1 MKGRDRMKTTTDISK
16 SGRADRGAAGIAWG
30 KRKVIVFSLVCGS
43 VAALFLGGCAA
54 GDYSTAYYAPD
65 YGPYYSDYGYGGD
78 PYYYGYD
85 PGYYGGY
92 VVGSTRHNRYYGSHH
107 FAHDFGTSRTST
119 VRSAPP
125 SSARTSVAPAPRAPS
140 HR

>member
-1 MKGRDRMKTTTDISK
+1 MKGRHRMKTTTVISK
-16 SGRADRGAAGIAWG
+16 NGKADRAAAGIGRG
-30 KRKVIVFSLVCGS
+30 KRMVIGFSLVCGS
-43 VAALFLGGCAA
+43 VAALLLGGCAVA
-54 GDYSTAYYAPD
+54 PYSTAYYAPD

-92 VVGSTRHNRYYGSHH
+92 AIGSTRHSRYYGSHH

-119 VRSAPP
+119 VRSAPR
-125 SSARTSVAPAPRAPS
+125 SAPRSVAPSAPRAPS
-140 HR
+140 RR

>member
-1 MKGRDRMKTTTDISK
+1 MKTTADISK
-16 SGRADRGAAGIAWG
+16 SGRTDRGAAGIAWG
-30 KRKVIVFSLVCGS
+30 KRMVMVFSLVCGS
-43 VAALFLGGCAA
+43 MAVLLLGGCAA

-119 VRSAPP
+119 VRTAPP

>member
-1 MKGRDRMKTTTDISK
+1 MKRTMDISENE
-16 SGRADRGAAGIAWG
+16 RWERGARGIG
-30 KRKVIVFSLVCGS
+30 RRQRTVMVFTLVFGS
-43 VAALFLGGCAA
+43 VVAFLLGGCAA

-92 VVGSTRHNRYYGSHH
+92 VIGSARHSRYYGSHH
-107 FAHDFGTSRTST
+107 FAHDFGASRSPSVRTAPRTTTRT
-119 VRSAPP
+119 VAP
-125 SSARTSVAPAPRAPS
+125 PAPRAPS
-140 HR
+140 RR